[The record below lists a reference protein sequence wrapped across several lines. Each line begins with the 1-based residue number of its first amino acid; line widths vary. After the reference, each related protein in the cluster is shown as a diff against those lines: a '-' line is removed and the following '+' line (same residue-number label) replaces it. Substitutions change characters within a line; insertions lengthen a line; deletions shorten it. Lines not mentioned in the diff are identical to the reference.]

1 MWEKKTLPCFQYLIQ
16 IFALHCRRTPLHYY
30 HRRLPLAAYVVLI
43 GQSVT
48 ERKPAGYRER
58 ACAAPSAAT
67 KKAHRLPRART
78 RRAIEVAAFGR
89 RAAERPGGSRLAARR
104 SRRAVLLHY
113 RVPLGLHRYGVS
125 TAAAPAPLRMP
136 PPSSP
141 PRRRRSS
148 WLSFFLLSS
157 TMWEESSLSINPHC
171 TIEKGYGLT
180 PTKMLKIWSIPK
192 RDFTPNLYFYSSDC
206 VELEIYSKNMTK
218 CMVRIYQW
226 MQSSP
231 TSYMHNFITLHF
243 FFKFVS
249 LANNSKSYAPT
260 KWPRKQKNVALEKF
274 LVLTTLKLCDF
285 WAG

>member
-1 MWEKKTLPCFQYLIQ
+1 MFPILDTNLCITLSSY
-16 IFALHCRRTPLHYY
+16 
-30 HRRLPLAAYVVLI
+30 PLALLSSAFASCCVCVVLI

-157 TMWEESSLSINPHC
+157 TM
-171 TIEKGYGLT
+171 
-180 PTKMLKIWSIPK
+180 
-192 RDFTPNLYFYSSDC
+192 
-206 VELEIYSKNMTK
+206 
-218 CMVRIYQW
+218 
-226 MQSSP
+226 
-231 TSYMHNFITLHF
+231 
-243 FFKFVS
+243 
-249 LANNSKSYAPT
+249 
-260 KWPRKQKNVALEKF
+260 
-274 LVLTTLKLCDF
+274 
-285 WAG
+285 